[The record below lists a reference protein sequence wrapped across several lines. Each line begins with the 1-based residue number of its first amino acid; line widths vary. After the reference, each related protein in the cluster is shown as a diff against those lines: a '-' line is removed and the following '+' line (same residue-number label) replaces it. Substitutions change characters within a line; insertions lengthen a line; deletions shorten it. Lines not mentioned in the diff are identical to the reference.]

1 VCVLAERG
9 HHHRVKIFAA
19 ALAVLLL
26 TGCASET
33 HEPDVLR
40 PAAAPAPV
48 YSSAVA
54 STDPPA
60 PAARCLDPG
69 VEISIGDGD
78 AATGLRFVGITL
90 RNCRTRPYTVK
101 GYPAATLLDAAQRTL
116 PVRVVNGVDH
126 VSLMPPYDKPPQR
139 LVLAPGQT
147 ARAVV
152 VWRNLTTDEATIVTG
167 EYLRVAG
174 ARGQPT
180 HLVALHVDLGNTG
193 VLALSPWAR
202 P

>member
-1 VCVLAERG
+1 M
-9 HHHRVKIFAA
+9 
-19 ALAVLLL
+19 LLL
-26 TGCASET
+26 AGCATET

-40 PAAAPAPV
+40 PAAKPPV
-48 YSSAVA
+48 YRSAVP
-54 STDPPA
+54 STDPRP

-78 AATGLRFVGITL
+78 AATGLRFIGITL
-90 RNCRTRPYTVK
+90 RNCGTRPYTVK
-101 GYPAATLLDAAQRTL
+101 GYPAVTLLDAGQRTL
-116 PVRVVNGVDH
+116 PVRVVYGVDH

-152 VWRNLTTDEATIVTG
+152 VWRNLTTDEATIVNG

-180 HLVALHVDLGNTG
+180 HLLALHVDLGNTG
-193 VLALSPWAR
+193 ILALSPWAMS
-202 P
+202 